1 MYRVFFSPFF
11 RKINAKIIAKNLGN
25 GNLLGPIFILPNCST
40 KGFKTKA
47 KAIEI
52 IPVQLHAGMQVIVEG
67 AADHVAPVDLAAVV
81 LGGLLHS
88 DSRFYSFKQI
98 HRLCPPSFIDGI
110 CPSA

>member
-1 MYRVFFSPFF
+1 MRQKVFQPLF
-11 RKINAKIIAKNLGN
+11 A
-25 GNLLGPIFILPNCST
+25 FILKPYEKSKKNVAAQT
-40 KGFKTKA
+40 EQPRRKVDHIAGGPAA
-47 KAIEI
+47 KAVEI
-52 IPVQLHAGMQVIVEG
+52 IPVQLHAGMPVIVEG

-88 DSRFYSFKQI
+88 NSRFYSFKQI